1 MEAYAAY
8 VDYMFKYNG
17 SGCLLLSFAIKKYIA
32 THELKYY
39 DRQHEER
46 MAVTLS

>member
-17 SGCLLLSFAIKKYIA
+17 SGCLLLSFAIS
-32 THELKYY
+32 THESKYY
-39 DRQHEER
+39 DQHEER
-46 MAVTLS
+46 LTVTSEHVSDV